1 MIKKKYIIIIIIAVL
16 IAIPFLPLLA
26 ITGGLLYARIT
37 GTDKIDNSFAL
48 LLPNEIGFYEITAD
62 QLADRI
68 KNKTNDNYIIVDIRD
83 DASYDEGHIPG
94 AINIPLNEL
103 GYRLFSLDKTKDIIV
118 YCFTGVTS
126 EVACQILINAGF
138 KDVYSL
144 TGGMKAWDYPI
155 ETSDGRVNI

>member
-1 MIKKKYIIIIIIAVL
+1 MIEKKKIIIIIIAVL

-26 ITGGLLYARIT
+26 VTGGLVYARIA
-37 GTDKIDNSFAL
+37 GTDETADGFEL
-48 LLPNEIGFYEITAD
+48 MLPNQAGFYEISAD

-68 KNKTNDNYIIVDIRD
+68 KDKADDNYLIVDIRD
-83 DASYDEGHIPG
+83 DESYDEAHIPG

-126 EVACQILINAGF
+126 EVACRILINAGF
-138 KDVYSL
+138 KDVYNM
-144 TGGMKAWDYPI
+144 TGGIRAWDYTI